1 MARHSKVGQGE
12 AWHGGARRGSAVQ
25 GTVLHGGAWQSAA
38 RQGLIE
44 DEIMVKQKNPA
55 PRRGSPNVKR
65 DAEIYR
71 LVVIEGRTLA
81 AVGAIFGISAERTRQ
96 VASKQGKPKH
106 GALMPVRV
114 LRRVVRGQCIR
125 CGIHKRWH
133 SGHHLACHT
142 FLSRNYYLSCVAYP
156 PLTSDEIL
164 ALAS

>member
-1 MARHSKVGQGE
+1 M
-12 AWHGGARRGSAVQ
+12 
-25 GTVLHGGAWQSAA
+25 
-38 RQGLIE
+38 IE

-96 VASKQGKPKH
+96 CAVKQGKPKH

-125 CGIHKRWH
+125 CGVTKTDHKWQGFVEPR
-133 SGHHLACHT
+133 ACHT
-142 FLSRNYYLSCVAYP
+142 FLSRNYYLRCVAYP

-164 ALAS
+164 ALAN

>member
-1 MARHSKVGQGE
+1 MS
-12 AWHGGARRGSAVQ
+12 
-25 GTVLHGGAWQSAA
+25 
-38 RQGLIE
+38 GLTGWE
-44 DEIMVKQKNPA
+44 LEMVKQKNPA
-55 PRRGSPNVKR
+55 PRRGSPNVER

-96 VASKQGKPKH
+96 VASKQGKRKH
-106 GALMPVRV
+106 GAFMPVRV

-125 CGIHKRWH
+125 CGVTKTDHNEPR
-133 SGHHLACHT
+133 ACHT